1 MDYAKELEK
10 YPDAAPEEKME
21 LEKLAVMQKDIAIG
35 GSAEDFIRHPFFK
48 TFENHMN
55 DVINDTKGAILK
67 VTTIEDLKSHQ
78 AAITAISELKKWLN
92 TKVIAG
98 RVAKQTID
106 QYEQDTDKINEK
118 IQEVVD
124 KANQQ

>member
-10 YPDAAPEEKME
+10 YPDAAPEEKIE